1 MNIAEPTRSLSP
13 TLHLAVL
20 AALARLDQPV
30 SGRGLARRLQG
41 RASQRGVSDALSY
54 LVAQGLVVRE
64 DHPPSASFWL
74 NRDHVAAGIAELLGG
89 LKETLRQRST
99 SEIESWAVR
108 PEWAALFGSLV
119 RGEGDASSDI
129 DMVLV
134 VPDDCDPHSDDWTSQ
149 IDRLGERVRSWTG
162 NPASI
167 VTFELGE
174 YLASNEPLAG
184 EIAREAITLWGER
197 PARRPR

>member
-1 MNIAEPTRSLSP
+1 VDIAEPTRSLSP

-20 AALARLDQPV
+20 AVLARLEQPV
-30 SGRGLARRLQG
+30 SGRGLARRLEG
-41 RASQRGVSDALSY
+41 KASQRGVSDVLNY

-64 DHPPSASFWL
+64 DHPPSASFSL

-89 LKETLRQRST
+89 LKETLRQRCA
-99 SEIESWAVR
+99 SEIEAWAVH

-129 DMVLV
+129 DLVLV
-134 VPDDCDPHSDDWTSQ
+134 VPDDCDVHGDEWASQ
-149 IDRLGERVRSWTG
+149 IDRLDERVRSWTG

-167 VTFELGE
+167 VVFGLGE
-174 YLASNEPLAG
+174 YLASDEPLAL
-184 EIAREAITLWGER
+184 EIAHEAITLWGER